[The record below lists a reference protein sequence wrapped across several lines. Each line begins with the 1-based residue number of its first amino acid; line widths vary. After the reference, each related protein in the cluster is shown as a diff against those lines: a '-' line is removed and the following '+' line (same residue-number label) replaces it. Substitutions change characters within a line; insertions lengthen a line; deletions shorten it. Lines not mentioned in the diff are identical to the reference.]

1 METQSLSPDW
11 PSRIY
16 LMGFMGSGKSGLG
29 AKLARRLQYEF
40 RDLDAL
46 ITEREG
52 RAVTEIFAES
62 GEAYFRKAETEVLH
76 GTGTYERTLIA
87 LGGGTP
93 CFGQNM
99 DWISRNGWS
108 IYLRIPVDTLLGR
121 LRKRKDSRPLLASL
135 NDDDMRAYIERTL
148 EQRRPYYE
156 RADVILD
163 AENLTPEQSEAAL
176 RGWLQNQP

>member
-1 METQSLSPDW
+1 MEPKSPSPDW

-52 RAVTEIFAES
+52 RAVTKIFAES
-62 GEAYFRKAETEVLH
+62 GEVYFRKTETEVLH
-76 GTGTYERTLIA
+76 STATFERTLIA

-93 CFGQNM
+93 CFGQNL
-99 DWISRNGWS
+99 DWISRHGWS

-121 LRKRKDSRPLLASL
+121 LRKRKDSRPLLAALS
-135 NDDDMRAYIERTL
+135 DDEMRDYIERTL
-148 EQRRPYYE
+148 EQRRPFYE

-163 AENLTPEQSEAAL
+163 AENLTPEESAAAL
-176 RGWLQNQP
+176 RAWLQDQR